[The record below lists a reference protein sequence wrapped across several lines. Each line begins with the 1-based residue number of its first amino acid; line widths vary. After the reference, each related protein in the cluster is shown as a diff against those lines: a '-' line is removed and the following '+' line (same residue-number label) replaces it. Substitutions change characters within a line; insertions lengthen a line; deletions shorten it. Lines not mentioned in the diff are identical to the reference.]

1 MSEPSSSVPGE
12 IADAQVE
19 EPSADGA
26 EVETVEL
33 DVDEEKMEAWDAIKS
48 DYQVDP
54 DAEGESEST
63 SSESESTSTGG
74 DQGGDGSA
82 AAERDTSQS

>member
-19 EPSADGA
+19 EPSADGD

-33 DVDEEKMEAWDAIKS
+33 DVDEEKMEAWDAVKS

-54 DAEGESEST
+54 GGVPVPNSMDQAHVTPTDDETDA
-63 SSESESTSTGG
+63 
-74 DQGGDGSA
+74 DDGTA
-82 AAERDTSQS
+82 DD